1 MLKTWRE
8 DVKRIPNID
17 ANWIVIWV
25 SIFCG
30 FLLLDVFFPGWFGT
44 SLLKYMGILL
54 CVVYAYTKYNSDIML
69 SLALLFTF
77 MADTILVWTEWT
89 VAGVYI
95 FCFAQFMHLLRLCR
109 AKFEYIF
116 AWAAFISIAFAFAII
131 QGCKPIYA
139 IASIYG
145 LILFSNLY
153 FATNRFLS
161 HKNDFRSR
169 CAFYG
174 FVAFVCCDFCVA
186 TRFLAL
192 DGYLTLAVL
201 PIVNFLIWIFYYPSQ
216 VLIANSSTMHPSERL
231 AKNLRK

>member
-1 MLKTWRE
+1 MLKIWRE

-89 VAGVYI
+89 VAGCI
-95 FCFAQFMHLLRLCR
+95 FSGSAKLNLNIYSHGRHLFLSCSLSLLFKDANQFMLLL
-109 AKFEYIF
+109 ASTVLSFLAIYTLQQT
-116 AWAAFISIAFAFAII
+116 AFLVTKMILGHAVLFT
-131 QGCKPIYA
+131 
-139 IASIYG
+139 AS
-145 LILFSNLY
+145 S
-153 FATNRFLS
+153 
-161 HKNDFRSR
+161 RSS
-169 CAFYG
+169 
-174 FVAFVCCDFCVA
+174 VA
-186 TRFLAL
+186 TFASQRAS
-192 DGYLTLAVL
+192 
-201 PIVNFLIWIFYYPSQ
+201 WPSMDISRSMFC
-216 VLIANSSTMHPSERL
+216 L
-231 AKNLRK
+231 

>member
-1 MLKTWRE
+1 MLCWTICKGIWNCAYKDYRWR
-8 DVKRIPNID
+8 
-17 ANWIVIWV
+17 
-25 SIFCG
+25 
-30 FLLLDVFFPGWFGT
+30 
-44 SLLKYMGILL
+44 GILSSARSCTTMYSGQCCSGARL
-54 CVVYAYTKYNSDIML
+54 PIML

-95 FCFAQFMHLLRLCR
+95 FCFAQFMHLLRLCK

-116 AWAAFISIAFAFAII
+116 AWAAFISVVFAFAII

-139 IASIYG
+139 IASVYG
-145 LILFSNLY
+145 LVLFSNLY

-192 DGYLTLAVL
+192 DGYLTLNVL